1 MANQPYI
8 SVITPVFNGERYIEK
23 SIESILSQSYDDFE
37 YLIIDDSSND
47 STPKILEKY
56 LNYSK
61 IRIITNHHNIGLTK
75 SLNIGLKNAAGKY
88 IARQDHDD
96 ISLRNRLKIQ
106 KEFLDSHKNVGV
118 IGTSNH
124 YINAKD
130 KILYTANRESS
141 GIINRWRLLFSNPIM
156 HSSVMFRKDL
166 VISAGGYDE
175 TYKRSQDYKLWS
187 RLIETSDIVQLPD
200 VLIKYRKHDE
210 SVSYID
216 TDEQINNSISIAKTN
231 IENLLQRPINT
242 ELVEIIRMKLD
253 RNPNKYELTETLK
266 LIRKLISR
274 FNDKNRLDIS
284 DNYKIHKHAA
294 QMMCKINTTYNPT
307 IYEKMMI
314 IIDIFIVKLKYCR
327 LVFKTKLIEK

>member
-96 ISLRNRLKIQ
+96 ISLRKRL
-106 KEFLDSHKNVGV
+106 
-118 IGTSNH
+118 
-124 YINAKD
+124 
-130 KILYTANRESS
+130 
-141 GIINRWRLLFSNPIM
+141 SNPIM

-175 TYKRSQDYKLWS
+175 TYNRSQDYKLWS

-231 IENLLQRPINT
+231 ID
-242 ELVEIIRMKLD
+242 V
-253 RNPNKYELTETLK
+253 
-266 LIRKLISR
+266 
-274 FNDKNRLDIS
+274 
-284 DNYKIHKHAA
+284 
-294 QMMCKINTTYNPT
+294 
-307 IYEKMMI
+307 
-314 IIDIFIVKLKYCR
+314 
-327 LVFKTKLIEK
+327 